1 MHEKC
6 FNFPNSTS
14 EAKLITKSEV
24 ANVSESGWSEEGRVY
39 VWFGI
44 PFYLPFL
51 LLSFRNIKKYAY
63 SNLTTSQNQQES
75 LKFFF

>member
-6 FNFPNSTS
+6 FNFLNSTS

-51 LLSFRNIKKYAY
+51 LLSVRNIKKICLLQPY
-63 SNLTTSQNQQES
+63 NFPEPTGVT
-75 LKFFF
+75 